1 MAGGD
6 DLAEL
11 QELLRQPAPEVAP
24 LLLGA
29 VVRRRSEEGTV
40 AVRLTEVEAYD
51 GANDPAS
58 HGFRGPTERTR
69 VMFGP
74 PGHLYV
80 YLSYGM
86 HWCANVVTG
95 EPGTASA
102 VLLRAGEV
110 VEGHDLARLR
120 RGPHVRARGLARGPG
135 CLGQAL
141 GLSREQDGA
150 YLLGDGPLTLAAG
163 GAGSPVLSGPRV
175 GISLAHDVPWRFWLD
190 AEPTVSAYKR
200 SPRAL

>member
-1 MAGGD
+1 MTGGGD
-6 DLAEL
+6 LV
-11 QELLRQPAPEVAP
+11 ELLRRPAPEVAP

-29 VVRRRSEEGTV
+29 VVRRRSEAGAV

-51 GANDPAS
+51 GPHDPAS

-95 EPGTASA
+95 TPGTASA

-110 VEGHDLARLR
+110 IEGHDLAWRR
-120 RGPHVRARGLARGPG
+120 RGPNVRERGLARGPG

-141 GLSREQDGA
+141 GLTREQDGA
-150 YLLGDGPLTLAAG
+150 YLLGRGPLTLSG
-163 GAGSPVLSGPRV
+163 GGPRTSAVSGPRV
-175 GISLAHDVPWRFWLD
+175 GISVAHDVPWRFWVD
-190 AEPTVSAYKR
+190 GEPTVSAYKR
-200 SPRAL
+200 SPRAR